1 MSCFTKTVNVA
12 ISEIN
17 CKDSND
23 TNLHNAL
30 IFFCLGNAKK
40 AKITYQL
47 GFPRVSKQVLLV
59 VFSPN
64 TVSRQ

>member
-47 GFPRVSKQVLLV
+47 GFPRVSKQVL
-59 VFSPN
+59 
-64 TVSRQ
+64 